1 MPLLRRLLIIA
12 IIMLFLALL
21 LAFTGMVTEE
31 TSLEVRRVI
40 NAANGSLYLIS
51 MQNFTVESVGA
62 IKSAEI
68 CVNYTCSACRVYYSI
83 AYIGATNTVVNGT
96 LSNYHCIGLVS
107 TRFIGFLK
115 NVGGNNQ
122 ITISLNLA
130 LIKSKFW
137 LASIA
142 SLALLVVASILILYY
157 MATITSRSLKK
168 S

>member
-12 IIMLFLALL
+12 IVMFLLALL

-51 MQNFTVESVGA
+51 MQNFTVVESIGA
-62 IKSAEI
+62 IKKAEI
-68 CVNYTCSACRVYYSI
+68 CVNYSCSTCRVYYSI

-96 LSNYHCIGLVS
+96 LSNYHCIELAS

-122 ITISLNLA
+122 ITINLNLV
-130 LIKSKFW
+130 LIKPKFW

-142 SLALLVVASILILYY
+142 SLALLVVASALVLYY
-157 MATITSRSLKK
+157 VVAITRSLKK